1 MCKMYV
7 TIYNGFKGFY
17 VATKSKETFD
27 GLKLHYW
34 AETVEE
40 CKKWIKENEPTNP

>member
-1 MCKMYV
+1 MYV
-7 TIYNGFKGFY
+7 TTYNRFRGFY
-17 VATKSKETFD
+17 VATKSDTSFD

-40 CKKWIKENEPTNP
+40 CEEWINE